1 MVEETIKTIREAEKE
16 AGELVKKADETCTE
30 ILENAAAEAKTIK
43 ENASK
48 ESATRRRKHSQVR
61 QSAHEKTMQRSIG
74 NVAAQIALWRKQPLR
89 RSRTPQ

>member
-43 ENASK
+43 E
-48 ESATRRRKHSQVR
+48 TRR
-61 QSAHEKTMQRSIG
+61 
-74 NVAAQIALWRKQPLR
+74 
-89 RSRTPQ
+89 